1 MAKLTYLFWWC
12 ILILLAFTIGGRLN
26 LEFAGYLIIGAT
38 QFGLI
43 FFGVN
48 IINDNIN
55 SVGNGNQVIGP
66 NGDN

>member
-1 MAKLTYLFWWC
+1 M
-12 ILILLAFTIGGRLN
+12 ILLAFTIGGRLN